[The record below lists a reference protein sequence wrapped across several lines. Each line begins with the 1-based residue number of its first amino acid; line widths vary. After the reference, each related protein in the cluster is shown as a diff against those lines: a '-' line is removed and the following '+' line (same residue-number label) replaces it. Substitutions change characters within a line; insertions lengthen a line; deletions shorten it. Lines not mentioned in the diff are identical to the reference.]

1 MGKDNVSEKNW
12 ALTQVAFLRLLYWLD
27 QDEQQAGE
35 KYERLRQKLQL
46 FFEHRG
52 CQSPEDLTDKTLDR
66 VARKL
71 ESGEE
76 INIPDPASY
85 CYGVAHN
92 VLKEFWRSPSRD
104 IISLDS
110 QPSGSNPYLPATVN
124 TTDSDD
130 TQETEINLN
139 YLDVCLNRLSPEDR
153 TLILKYYE
161 GDHRQR
167 INNRHEL
174 SLQLGIPPG
183 NLRIRALRIREQ
195 LYYCINRC
203 NHHGNGK

>member
-1 MGKDNVSEKNW
+1 MGKDNVSGKNW
-12 ALTQVAFLRLLYWLD
+12 ALTDVAFLHLLSWLD
-27 QDEQQAGE
+27 QDKQLAGE
-35 KYERLRQKLQL
+35 KFERLRQKLNI

-52 CQSPEDLTDKTLDR
+52 CQSPDELTDQTLDR

-71 ESGEE
+71 ESGQE

-110 QPSGSNPYLPATVN
+110 QPSGSNPYNPATVN
-124 TTDSDD
+124 TADSDQ
-130 TQETEINLN
+130 TKETEINLN
-139 YLDVCLNRLSPEDR
+139 HLDLCLKKLSLEDR
-153 TLILKYYE
+153 MLILKYYE

-183 NLRIRALRIREQ
+183 SLRIRALRIREQ
-195 LYYCINRC
+195 LYHCINRC
-203 NHHGNGK
+203 NRHGNGK